1 MHAETALVEADP
13 ASVWMR
19 HLERAHDLAH
29 VAARVIE
36 DHAEPSAKLAPAA
49 GRLEL
54 GLGAMYDAF
63 DGRADRVTAI
73 GLAHARLWDAAI
85 LVAQA
90 GLPSALAALR
100 GACSEL
106 ITAEERFPRVPVM
119 GRVAAGLQAGV
130 NLPPLHSIERAS
142 LLPSFRAP
150 PLPEVEEVVPVI
162 DLPKPASFEELAV
175 VAEKARRFGKERIEG
190 LARRREAVAKGQK
203 EKAMVVTPAEVP
215 AGFAFAPAAAIGEG
229 AFVRRWARECFEEI
243 GMLGMQR
250 TPLAGDD
257 WRACQAL
264 ERRMVHAIDALAALG
279 PVAIGYVEGLA
290 MDAPVANPMSV
301 FAIAMIGGCLEGRDA
316 LAGAER
322 VLHRFGPNDPAV
334 AEAFAGAMK
343 LGPNP
348 FVPGA
353 MRSLF
358 EGGELGCRA
367 IGVEVL
373 AHRGWLTA
381 AELKELSEEEDPQ
394 VLALTLPALAEARH
408 PDLGRALDRALGHMN
423 LRVQAAALDAMAL
436 AAHPRAA
443 VAAREAALGALG
455 ERALVRLAIVGGEE
469 DARWLLERL
478 KASASPVAI
487 EAVGWAGLV
496 EAVPVL
502 LGLLESENEE
512 IRLAAGAALERLLGA
527 GLIEKVEVL
536 PEALEVVGVVDPDPE
551 PKVVR
556 PSLAALVSRP
566 RDLPSAG
573 SSEMLEVASMDA
585 GRWRAHWGECGRRY
599 DPKLR
604 VRRGQGYSASVW
616 L

>member
-1 MHAETALVEADP
+1 
-13 ASVWMR
+13 
-19 HLERAHDLAH
+19 
-29 VAARVIE
+29 
-36 DHAEPSAKLAPAA
+36 
-49 GRLEL
+49 
-54 GLGAMYDAF
+54 
-63 DGRADRVTAI
+63 VTAI
-73 GLAHARLWDAAI
+73 GVAHARLWDAAI

-119 GRVAAGLQAGV
+119 GRVAVGLQAGV
-130 NLPPLHSIERAS
+130 DLPPLHSIERAS

-150 PLPEVEEVVPVI
+150 PLPEVEEVVPLI

-175 VAEKARRFGKERIEG
+175 VAEAARRFGKERLDG
-190 LARRREAVAKGQK
+190 LARRREAAAKRQK
-203 EKAMVVTPAEVP
+203 EKAVEVAPAEVP
-215 AGFAFAPAAAIGEG
+215 AGFAFAPAAAIDEG

-290 MDAPVANPMSV
+290 VDAPVANPMSV

-381 AELKELSEEEDPQ
+381 AELEELSEEEDPQ
-394 VLALTLPALAEARH
+394 VLALALPALAEARH
-408 PDLGRALDRALGHMN
+408 PDLERALDRALGHTN

-443 VAAREAALGALG
+443 AAAREAAAGALG

-469 DARWLLERL
+469 DARWLLGRL
-478 KASASPVAI
+478 NASVSPAAV

-502 LGLLESENEE
+502 LGLLESEEE
-512 IRLAAGAALERLLGA
+512 VRLAAGAALERLLGA
-527 GLIEKVEVL
+527 KLVETIEVL
-536 PEALEVVGVVDPDPE
+536 PEALEEVGVEDPDPA
-551 PKVVR
+551 PRAVR
-556 PSLAALVSRP
+556 ASLAALVSHP

-573 SSEMLEVASMDA
+573 SSETLEVASTDP
-585 GRWRAHWGECGRRY
+585 GKWRAYWGEYGRRY

-604 VRRGQGYSASVW
+604 VRRGQGYSPSVSLYELDRLALGVDDRRRLHRELVVRTGKVARFDPHDFVRRQEQGLAAWGGLVRASVEVPGSW
-616 L
+616 GRSTRQ